1 VTPPDDELGGK
12 ETVDPEADDDFD
24 REEDGREEEAR
35 EAGYLWSFDRQEQ
48 ELPEEYPAHME
59 ILDDL
64 EAEEILELDLTGR
77 SDYILWAAAQSLE
90 EQGRSPEAVD
100 LLRRLAAGT
109 GAHPALSYADIRLR
123 LHDLLVE
130 RGDYEEALAVLDGL
144 EREHPERKES
154 CRERR
159 AEAMVLSGRKD
170 EGLRLFEAAASAIPD
185 DPWVPLTAAWA
196 LVRVGDYDNAVPWM
210 GRGERAARRLEDE
223 QEARAA
229 MAEVD
234 RLRDEARARSARR
247 ALAGRPDTAV
257 GAGFAERKQALLAD
271 LDAEEARLTRDP
283 PRSDGDRQAAIDR
296 LVELHRRASAAW
308 DDAVERRQEEAIAS
322 LEELQW
328 EVVELAERFG
338 IRIPGT
344 EE

>member
-1 VTPPDDELGGK
+1 
-12 ETVDPEADDDFD
+12 
-24 REEDGREEEAR
+24 
-35 EAGYLWSFDRQEQ
+35 
-48 ELPEEYPAHME
+48 ME

-64 EAEEILELDLTGR
+64 EAEEILDLDLKER

-100 LLRRLAAGT
+100 LLRRLAAST
-109 GAHPALSYADIRLR
+109 GGHPALSYPEIRLR

-196 LVRVGDYDNAVPWM
+196 M

>member
-1 VTPPDDELGGK
+1 VTPPDEDLGDK
-12 ETVDPEADDDFD
+12 ETDVLEADDDFD
-24 REEDGREEEAR
+24 REEDEGAEDAK
-35 EAGYLWSFDRQEQ
+35 EAGYLWSFDRQEH

-90 EQGRSPEAVD
+90 EQGRSPEAID
-100 LLRRLAAGT
+100 LLRRLAAST
-109 GAHPALSYADIRLR
+109 GGHPALSYPEIRLR

-130 RGDYEEALAVLDGL
+130 RGDYEEALAVLESV
-144 EREHPERKES
+144 ERDHPERKES

-159 AEAMVLSGRKD
+159 AETMVLSGRKD
-170 EGLRLFEAAASAIPD
+170 EGLRLFEEAASAIPD

-196 LVRVGDYDNAVPWM
+196 LVRVGDYESATSWM

-223 QEARAA
+223 QEMRAA

-247 ALAGRPDTAV
+247 VFAGRPEPAV
-257 GAGFAERKQALLAD
+257 GEGFAERKQALLAD

-283 PRSDGDRQAAIDR
+283 PRSEEDRQSAIDR
-296 LVELHRRASAAW
+296 LVTLHRRASAAW
-308 DDAVERRQEEAIAS
+308 DDAVERRQDEAIAS